1 MNLANKITLS
11 RVLMVPVFLFFLL
24 TDLIP
29 SPYKEAIAAAI
40 FILAASTDGLD
51 GYIARKRKQIT
62 NFGKFMDPLADK
74 LLVTA
79 ALISLVGMGKLD
91 SWMAIV
97 IVGREFIV
105 TGLRVIAVNEG
116 IVIAASIWGKIK
128 TVSQI
133 IAIVALLLDHLLT
146 YKLGLLVIL
155 YGIKI
160 QFDVVLM
167 WIAVI
172 FTIYSGFDYINK
184 NKEVIN
190 LNNK

>member
-1 MNLANKITLS
+1 MNLANKITVS
-11 RVLMVPVFLFFLL
+11 RILLVPLFLFFLL

-29 SPYKEAIAAAI
+29 SPYKEIISTSI

-79 ALISLVGMGKLD
+79 ALVSLVGMGKLE
-91 SWMAIV
+91 SWIAIV
-97 IVGREFIV
+97 IIGREFIV
-105 TGLRVIAVNEG
+105 TGLRVMASTEG
-116 IVIAASIWGKIK
+116 KIIAASMWGKIK

-146 YKLGLLVIL
+146 NKLGLFFVV
-155 YGIKI
+155 YGHII
-160 QFDVVLM
+160 QFNIILM

-172 FTIYSGFDYINK
+172 FTIYSGYDYINK
-184 NKEVIN
+184 NKEIIN
-190 LNNK
+190 IK

>member
-11 RVLMVPVFLFFLL
+11 RVLMVPLFLFFLL
-24 TDLIP
+24 TDFIP
-29 SPYKEAIAAAI
+29 SPYNQIISAII

-79 ALISLVGMGKLD
+79 ALISLVGMNKLD
-91 SWMAIV
+91 SWIAIV
-97 IVGREFIV
+97 IIAREFIV
-105 TGLRVIAVNEG
+105 TGFRLIAVNEG

-128 TVSQI
+128 TISQI
-133 IAIVALLLDHLLT
+133 VAIVAILLDHFIST
-146 YKLGLLVIL
+146 KLGLLFIV
-155 YGIKI
+155 YGITIK
-160 QFDVVLM
+160 FNVVLM

-190 LNNK
+190 SNK